1 MTNYNNN
8 IVILTVSRMSENKI
22 SVAISISDTLMAQIK
37 KQERT
42 NKYRW

>member
-22 SVAISISDTLMAQIK
+22 SVPISISDTLMTQIS
-37 KQERT
+37 KQERP
-42 NKYRW
+42 NKYGW

>member
-22 SVAISISDTLMAQIK
+22 SVAISISDTLMTQI
-37 KQERT
+37 
-42 NKYRW
+42 

>member
-8 IVILTVSRMSENKI
+8 IVILTVSRMSENTI

-37 KQERT
+37 KQEHP

>member
-22 SVAISISDTLMAQIK
+22 SVAISISDTLMTQIK
-37 KQERT
+37 KQECP